1 MKTKIQKRIMK
12 KRKGFTLIEMVIVIT
27 IIGILSSIAVTKYS
41 KIQENAKKNADY
53 ATAANLATAAMIAIS
68 DGEQNVD
75 VGSLQSKGYI
85 QTIPKSKSNNGH
97 KGFAAQLGVLASF
110 NRVSI
115 AASAITIAGKQ
126 WQGNIVYC
134 KIEIVLI

>member
-41 KIQENAKKNADY
+41 SIQENAKKNADY

-68 DGEQNVD
+68 DGETD
-75 VGSLQSKGYI
+75 VTTNNLQTKGYI
-85 QTIPKSKSNNGH
+85 QTIPKSKSNNGEEFIITKNK
-97 KGFAAQLGVLASF
+97 KGDEVT
-110 NRVSI
+110 V
-115 AASAITIAGKQ
+115 TIDKETFYPKTETSKTET
-126 WQGNIVYC
+126 N
-134 KIEIVLI
+134 KTE

>member
-85 QTIPKSKSNNGH
+85 EVIPKPKSDKLNNFDINAVGDSVTV
-97 KGFAAQLGVLASF
+97 KV
-110 NRVSI
+110 
-115 AASAITIAGKQ
+115 
-126 WQGNIVYC
+126 GNKVFYPKDVQQDNNNQKTD
-134 KIEIVLI
+134 KIDG

>member
-1 MKTKIQKRIMK
+1 MKTKMQKRIMK

-85 QTIPKSKSNNGH
+85 EVIPKPKSDKSNNFDINAVGDSVTV
-97 KGFAAQLGVLASF
+97 KV
-110 NRVSI
+110 
-115 AASAITIAGKQ
+115 
-126 WQGNIVYC
+126 GNKVFYPKDVQQDNNNQKTD
-134 KIEIVLI
+134 KIDG

>member
-41 KIQENAKKNADY
+41 SIQENAKKNADY

-75 VGSLQSKGYI
+75 VVSLQSKGYI
-85 QTIPKSKSNNGH
+85 EVIPKPKSDKSNNFDINAVGDSVTV
-97 KGFAAQLGVLASF
+97 KV
-110 NRVSI
+110 
-115 AASAITIAGKQ
+115 
-126 WQGNIVYC
+126 GNKVFYPKDVQQDNNNQKTD
-134 KIEIVLI
+134 KIDG

>member
-27 IIGILSSIAVTKYS
+27 IIGNLSSIAVTKYS

-85 QTIPKSKSNNGH
+85 EVIPKPKSDKSNDFDINAVGDSVTV
-97 KGFAAQLGVLASF
+97 KV
-110 NRVSI
+110 
-115 AASAITIAGKQ
+115 
-126 WQGNIVYC
+126 GNKVFYPKDVQQDNNNQKTD
-134 KIEIVLI
+134 KIDG

>member
-85 QTIPKSKSNNGH
+85 QTIPKSKSNNG
-97 KGFAAQLGVLASF
+97 KGFT
-110 NRVSI
+110 
-115 AASAITIAGKQ
+115 ITKSEK
-126 WQGNIVYC
+126 VM
-134 KIEIVLI
+134 K

>member
-41 KIQENAKKNADY
+41 SIQENAKKNADY

-85 QTIPKSKSNNGH
+85 EVIPKPKSDKSNNFDINAVGDSVTV
-97 KGFAAQLGVLASF
+97 KV
-110 NRVSI
+110 
-115 AASAITIAGKQ
+115 
-126 WQGNIVYC
+126 GNKVFYPKDVQQDNNNQKTD
-134 KIEIVLI
+134 KIDG